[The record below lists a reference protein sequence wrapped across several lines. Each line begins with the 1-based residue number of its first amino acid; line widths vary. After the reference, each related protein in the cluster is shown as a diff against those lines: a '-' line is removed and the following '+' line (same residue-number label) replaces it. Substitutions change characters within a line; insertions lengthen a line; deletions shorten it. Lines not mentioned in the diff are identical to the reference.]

1 VQATSVSQLI
11 NQRAPN
17 FALPSVAGLKVALAD
32 FRGRIVLLD
41 FIRHPG

>member
-1 VQATSVSQLI
+1 MQIISVSQLI

-17 FALPSVAGLKVALAD
+17 FALPSVAGSKISLAALQ
-32 FRGRIVLLD
+32 GRIVLLD